1 MSESSSS
8 TPSSSYFSRL
18 FVFFGIAVF
27 LILKYSIP
35 TLDFCFCLGFPTYI
49 WLANTVCFD
58 CNRLALSLNRP
69 VESLAR
75 GQFRGK
81 PSFKMY
87 MTCFQ
92 VMTVMLPLVFIILA
106 PLAVASEAVSPLV
119 LLLVQVMM
127 ENSTQKFHDA
137 LRILVPIGFNAYR
150 LKPLISWVVV
160 AIEMLHDDEQEII
173 WRIFGLVLAV
183 MNLAMWTYNLFIFL
197 LLRVLPVYFDPEY
210 TPAIDMAYTV
220 MPIPKKNT
228 SEQKKR

>member
-1 MSESSSS
+1 MSETSSS
-8 TPSSSYFSRL
+8 TPSSTYLSRL
-18 FVFFGIAVF
+18 TVFFGIAVF
-27 LILKYSIP
+27 FISKYSIP
-35 TLDFCFCLGFPTYI
+35 AFDFGFCLGFPTYI
-49 WLANTVCFD
+49 WLANTICFD

-69 VESLAR
+69 IESLAR

-81 PSFKMY
+81 PSFTMY

-92 VMTVMLPLVFIILA
+92 VMTVMLPLLFIISA
-106 PLAVASEAVSPLV
+106 PLAVASKAVSPLV

-160 AIEMLHDDEQEII
+160 AIEMLHDDEQEIM
-173 WRIFGLVLAV
+173 WRIIGLVLAV
-183 MNLAMWTYNLFIFL
+183 INLAMWTYNLFIFL

-210 TPAIDMAYTV
+210 TPSIEMAYTV
-220 MPIPKKNT
+220 MPIPKTNMN
-228 SEQKKR
+228 EQKKR